1 MTNDNERAIV
11 YIVDDDCDL
20 GASLARLLNRS
31 GYAAEPFVDPRQLLT
46 AYPAAPADCIL
57 TDVMMGDLDGFRF
70 ADMVREIDPATSII
84 FMTAWPTVSS
94 AVDSIRR
101 YGGVD
106 YLEKPIDEP
115 RLLAAIDEGVAWSR
129 RRRGQLERTARLTPR
144 ERDVFALLVR
154 GLSSKASSTSVPR
167 PSKTIAPRSPQRQE
181 PVGLLNSSSCPAKH
195 DALRPSE
202 SPSTFAA
209 LFSPL

>member
-20 GASLARLLNRS
+20 GASLARLLNRTGS
-31 GYAAEPFVDPRQLLT
+31 AAEPFVDPHQLLA
-46 AYPAAPADCIL
+46 AYAEAPADCIL
-57 TDVMMGDLDGFRF
+57 TDVMMGDLDGFGF
-70 ADMVREIDPATSII
+70 ADRVRDVDAATSII

-129 RRRGQLERTARLTPR
+129 RRRAQLERTARLTPR

-154 GLSSKASSTSVPR
+154 GLSSKAIAAELGLSP
-167 PSKTIAPRSPQRQE
+167 KTVEDHRAQIALKTGT
-181 PVGLLNSSSCPAKH
+181 VGLAQLIELAGE
-195 DALRPSE
+195 A
-202 SPSTFAA
+202 
-209 LFSPL
+209 

>member
-57 TDVMMGDLDGFRF
+57 TDVMMGDLDGFGF
-70 ADMVREIDPATSII
+70 ADKVRDIDPATSII

-154 GLSSKASSTSVPR
+154 GLSSKAIAAELNLSP
-167 PSKTIAPRSPQRQE
+167 KTIEDHRAQIAAKTGTS
-181 PVGLLNSSSCPAKH
+181 GLAQLIELSGEA
-195 DALRPSE
+195 
-202 SPSTFAA
+202 
-209 LFSPL
+209 

>member
-31 GYAAEPFVDPRQLLT
+31 GYAAEPFVDPRQLLA

-57 TDVMMGDLDGFRF
+57 TDVMMGDLDGFGF
-70 ADMVREIDPATSII
+70 ADQVRDIDPATSIV

-129 RRRGQLERTARLTPR
+129 RRRAQLERTARLTPR
-144 ERDVFALLVR
+144 EREVFALLVR
-154 GLSSKASSTSVPR
+154 GLSSKAIASQLNLSP
-167 PSKTIAPRSPQRQE
+167 KTIEDHRAQIAAKTGTS
-181 PVGLLNSSSCPAKH
+181 GLAQLIELCGEA
-195 DALRPSE
+195 
-202 SPSTFAA
+202 
-209 LFSPL
+209 

>member
-31 GYAAEPFVDPRQLLT
+31 GYAAEPFVDPRELLA
-46 AYPAAPADCIL
+46 AYSAAPADCIL
-57 TDVMMGDLDGFRF
+57 TDVMMGDLDGFGF
-70 ADMVREIDPATSII
+70 ADKVRDIDPATSII

-101 YGGVD
+101 HGGVD

-129 RRRGQLERTARLTPR
+129 RRRAQLERTARLTPR

-154 GLSSKASSTSVPR
+154 GLSSKAIAAELSLSPKTVEDHRAQIAAKTGTS
-167 PSKTIAPRSPQRQE
+167 
-181 PVGLLNSSSCPAKH
+181 GLAQLIELSGEA
-195 DALRPSE
+195 
-202 SPSTFAA
+202 
-209 LFSPL
+209 